1 MEGLIC
7 ALKKEKVESAGP
19 RTYHRQHIRRDWE
32 ECFSVKRYRRQ
43 LQELACLGLVM
54 SLAHGLLLC
63 VGCDGH
69 AALHSGLHTHDHTG
83 AVVPLD
89 QPSAAERAD
98 GHSHCSRCA
107 DIPMPMVVAGSQV
120 GSLVD
125 PLASLNDAGYD
136 VTSVRAEL
144 WASGRGHAVGST
156 SYFTPLSSIILVV

>member
-1 MEGLIC
+1 MC
-7 ALKKEKVESAGP
+7 AEKEKVESVGVRA
-19 RTYHRQHIRRDWE
+19 YHGWRIRCELGKVID
-32 ECFSVKRYRRQ
+32 VKRYRRQ
-43 LQELACLGLVM
+43 LQGLACLGLVM

-107 DIPMPMVVAGSQV
+107 DIPMPMVVADSQV

-136 VTSVRAEL
+136 VTRVRAEL
-144 WASGRGHAVGST
+144 WPLGRGQSVGST